1 MGTDTL
7 TAMNEKRRS
16 ARIVP
21 IGSNE
26 DVVVL
31 HLDEEQ
37 HLAKILDL
45 SDGGTCVYTV
55 EPGFP
60 LDIGE
65 TCRLSLYHNKNI
77 QDLDVRVCR
86 KNGQVVGLEFQS
98 LSAEAREHVSAK
110 IIRLEVEW
118 MRMKPNF

>member
-1 MGTDTL
+1 MMLMTVE
-7 TAMNEKRRS
+7 EKRRS

-31 HLDEEQ
+31 KIGCEQ

-55 EPGFP
+55 GPDAP
-60 LDIGE
+60 LDVGD
-65 TCRLSLYHNKNI
+65 SFKMALY
-77 QDLDVRVCR
+77 QQSVEGTTPQFFDREML
-86 KNGQVVGLEFQS
+86 VGAYSSPGTGAYRRGF
-98 LSAEAREHVSAK
+98 
-110 IIRLEVEW
+110 
-118 MRMKPNF
+118 

>member
-16 ARIVP
+16 ARIVT

-65 TCRLSLYHNKNI
+65 TCRISLYHNKNI

-86 KNGQVVGLEFQS
+86 KSGQVVGLEFQS
-98 LSAEAREHVSAK
+98 PSAEAQEHVSAK

>member
-1 MGTDTL
+1 MH
-7 TAMNEKRRS
+7 EKRQS
-16 ARIVP
+16 VRIVP

-31 HLDEEQ
+31 HVGEEQ

-60 LDIGE
+60 LDVGE
-65 TCRLSLYHNKNI
+65 TCRMSLYHDKNI
-77 QDLDVRVCR
+77 QDLDVRVSP

-98 LSAEAREHVSAK
+98 PSAEVRGSRECQDHPARSRVDADEAQLLAEDYS
-110 IIRLEVEW
+110 
-118 MRMKPNF
+118 

>member
-7 TAMNEKRRS
+7 AAMDEKRRS

-21 IGSNE
+21 IGPNE

-31 HLDEEQ
+31 HVAGEQ

-60 LDIGE
+60 LDVGE
-65 TCRLSLYHNKNI
+65 TCGMSLYHNRSVL
-77 QDLDVRVCR
+77 DLDVRVCR
-86 KNGQVVGLEFQS
+86 KNGQVVGLEFHT
-98 LSAEAREHVSAK
+98 LSAEAREHLSAK

-118 MRMKPNF
+118 MRVKPNV

>member
-7 TAMNEKRRS
+7 TAMDEKSRS

-21 IGSNE
+21 IGANE

-31 HLDEEQ
+31 HVGEEQ

-45 SDGGTCVYTV
+45 SNGGPCVYTI

-60 LDIGE
+60 LDVGE
-65 TCRLSLYHNKNI
+65 TCGMSLYHNKNI
-77 QDLDVRVCR
+77 LDLDVRVSR
-86 KNGQVVGLEFQS
+86 KVGQVVWLEFQS
-98 LSAEAREHVSAK
+98 PSAEAREQVSAK

-118 MRMKPNF
+118 MRMKPNV